1 MELLYIIF
9 GALLID
15 WIVGD
20 PHLSFHP
27 VVLIGK
33 SALKLEK
40 IVRKIIPNEF
50 LSGMICTLIVTLI
63 SATAAY
69 VLVHFCGIIAAVF
82 CVFVAIALKSLL
94 QHVKAI
100 EKPLKNGFLGKA
112 RHEVGMISSRDTL
125 TLDENGIIR
134 SCLESIGENVID
146 GVTAPIFYAALGWYF
161 GGPAGAAAGALFYRA
176 ANTLDATFGYK
187 NTRYSK
193 FGTFPARLDDVLNFI
208 PARLTLAAIY
218 IAALLCK
225 LRADNAVRCAWQDRK
240 KHPSPNSTW
249 GMAAFAGALGVQL
262 GGPTCY
268 KGVWKKYPNWGMKYE
283 ELEIKHIKEAKKL
296 AVLTVIIFSA
306 IMLTV
311 VFL

>member
-15 WIVGD
+15 WVVGD
-20 PHLSFHP
+20 PQVSFHP
-27 VVLIGK
+27 VALIGK

-40 IVRKIIPNEF
+40 ITRKIIPNEF
-50 LSGMICTLIVTLI
+50 LSGMICTLIVTLV
-63 SATAAY
+63 SATLAY
-69 VLVHFCGIIAAVF
+69 MLVYFFDIIAAAF
-82 CVFVAIALKSLL
+82 CVFIAIALKSLL
-94 QHVKAI
+94 QHAKAV

-112 RHEVGMISSRDTL
+112 RHEVGMITSRDTA
-125 TLDENGIIR
+125 TLDGNGIIR
-134 SCLESIGENVID
+134 SCLESIGENIID
-146 GVTAPIFYAALGWYF
+146 GVTAAIFYAALGWYF

-187 NTRYSK
+187 NIQYKK
-193 FGTFPARLDDVLNFI
+193 FGTFPARLDDVLNYI
-208 PARLTLAAIY
+208 PARLTLIAIY

-225 LRADNAVRCAWQDRK
+225 LRADNAIRCAWQDRK

-268 KGVWKKYPNWGMKYE
+268 KGIWKKYPNWGIKYE
-283 ELEIKHIKEAKKL
+283 ELEIRHIREASKL
-296 AVLTVIIFSA
+296 SILTTIIFSA
-306 IMLTV
+306 LMLTGL
-311 VFL
+311 FL

>member
-1 MELLYIIF
+1 MELFYIIF

-20 PHLSFHP
+20 PQVSFHP

-40 IVRKIIPNEF
+40 VTRKIIPNEF

-69 VLVHFCGIIAAVF
+69 VLVYFCGIIAAAF
-82 CVFVAIALKSLL
+82 CVFIAIALKSLL
-94 QHVKAI
+94 RHAKAI

-112 RHEVGMISSRDTL
+112 RHEVGMITSRDTV

-134 SCLESIGENVID
+134 SCLESIGENIID
-146 GVTAPIFYAALGWYF
+146 GVTAAIFYAALGWYF

-187 NTRYSK
+187 NATYKK
-193 FGTFPARLDDVLNFI
+193 FGTFPAQLDDVLNFI

-268 KGVWKKYPNWGMKYE
+268 KGIWKKYPNWGIKYE
-283 ELEIKHIKEAKKL
+283 KLEIRHIKEAKKL
-296 AVLTVIIFSA
+296 ALLTTIIFSV